1 MAILK
6 KRARSKW
13 KDFDL
18 RFLIEWI
25 KTLLLDPSKT
35 WIVGAGLL
43 FAEVVV
49 NIVVIWKIKCKYH
62 RAAFHLIFLL
72 LVFFNQKFWFS
83 PFYTDN
89 NTTFCAIF
97 IFIILLQGINR

>member
-1 MAILK
+1 MFGNVRAKSKVVRSQSKCSKEKCRPPCPRAEGYSASDKMAVLK
-6 KRARSKW
+6 KRTKSKW

-18 RFLIEWI
+18 RFLIKWI
-25 KTLLLDPSKT
+25 KTLLLEPSKT

-62 RAAFHLIFLL
+62 
-72 LVFFNQKFWFS
+72 
-83 PFYTDN
+83 Y
-89 NTTFCAIF
+89 
-97 IFIILLQGINR
+97 